1 MPSWRLAPEPENVA
15 AARSFVRSALD
26 GADPDLVETAAL
38 LAGELVTNVVLHART
53 EAEVW
58 AWTVD
63 GQTHV
68 RVADQRPDRGL
79 VPHDRHPYATTA
91 GAWRWWRSWPPVT
104 GCTAARSARRC
115 GSSCGPARPC
125 PRCPPGRR

>member
-1 MPSWRLAPEPENVA
+1 MGSPVPPGVPSWRLAPEPENVA

-58 AWTVD
+58 A
-63 GQTHV
+63 
-68 RVADQRPDRGL
+68 
-79 VPHDRHPYATTA
+79 
-91 GAWRWWRSWPPVT
+91 
-104 GCTAARSARRC
+104 
-115 GSSCGPARPC
+115 
-125 PRCPPGRR
+125 